1 MKAQTIKRALLRTY
15 VKVNRNHI
23 LQMAAALSYYCVL
36 SLFPALIFFSALIA
50 YLRLPNL
57 FPQALRAMASAL
69 PPDAMHL
76 VEQVLASVINSN
88 KGAFLSLGILGTL
101 WSVSSG
107 FSAIIEALNVA
118 YEVEDDRPFW
128 KTRLLALLLAFTT
141 GALLLVALGV
151 MIVGPG
157 FGGWLAARLHVSGLF
172 VALWPYIHWSVAVG
186 FGVLA
191 VEAVY
196 FLGPNVKQDFLVTLP
211 GAALAV
217 GCWIGL
223 SYLLG
228 VYFRHFAN
236 YNKTYGTLGGAIVL
250 MVWLYWTGFA
260 MLLGAELNASIAR
273 ARGEHRV
280 RPKDESG
287 EPSLDQAA

>member
-1 MKAQTIKRALLRTY
+1 MKAQAVKRALLRTY
-15 VKVNRNHI
+15 VKVNRNHT

-50 YLRLPNL
+50 YVRLPNL
-57 FPQALRAMASAL
+57 FPRAMEAMARVL
-69 PPDAMHL
+69 PPDAMQL
-76 VEQVLASVINSN
+76 VQQVLASVISPN

-101 WSVSSG
+101 WTVSSG
-107 FSAIIEALNVA
+107 FSAIIEALDVA
-118 YEVEDDRPFW
+118 YEVDDDRAFW
-128 KTRLLALLLAFTT
+128 KTRLLAVALAFIT
-141 GALLLVALGV
+141 GALLVVALGI
-151 MIVGPG
+151 MMVGPG
-157 FGGWLAARLHVSGLF
+157 FGGWLSARLHLSSLF

-186 FGVLA
+186 FGVVA
-191 VEAVY
+191 VEALY
-196 FLGPNVKQDFLVTLP
+196 FLGPNVKQDFLVSLP

-228 VYFRHFAN
+228 LYFRHFAH

-260 MLLGAELNASIAR
+260 MLLGAELNAAMAR
-273 ARGEHRV
+273 ARGQHRL
-280 RPKDESG
+280 RRKEESP
-287 EPSLDQAA
+287 EPPLDKAA